1 MKKYGP
7 FKFPRYAIL
16 GILLLGCSQDN
27 NPEGVSTALNSD
39 VLNYPLPAVYIDTND
54 TSIDSKEN
62 YIDGRVRVEGRG
74 GFPDLETSDMRIRG
88 RGNSTWWLG
97 QTWGKIP
104 YQIKFENKTTLLGMP
119 EDRRWVLLPELSDK
133 TLIRNM
139 IARDWGQLSRLEYTP
154 QLRFAEVFLNDDPQG
169 VYVLGQKVEETNNR
183 VAIGDEGYL
192 IEIDQLGRIDDED
205 VYFQT
210 NAFRAVSSE
219 SVFNVKEPEI
229 APNSSELA
237 LIREHILA
245 FEEVLFSDGFSHRD
259 TGYAAYI
266 DVDSFIDWYLINE
279 IAKSVDAMFYSS
291 IFFSYL
297 PGEKIKMGPIWD
309 FDLSYGNVDYS
320 NAQFAEGFWIRYNPW
335 IQRLFEDPVFRE
347 KMKTRFAYF
356 REQLPDILEKID
368 GYAAY
373 LNEAQE
379 TNYSIWETL
388 GVYVWPNPVIY
399 ESYPEEVN
407 HLKDWMTRRIEWL
420 DEELPGRIIIE
431 D

>member
-27 NPEGVSTALNSD
+27 NPEGVSIALNSD

-97 QTWGKIP
+97 QTWGKKP

-192 IEIDQLGRIDDED
+192 IEIDQLSRIDDED

>member
-1 MKKYGP
+1 MKKYGR

-27 NPEGVSTALNSD
+27 NPEGVSIALTAD

-97 QTWGKIP
+97 QTWGKKP

-192 IEIDQLGRIDDED
+192 IEIDQLSRIDDED

>member
-97 QTWGKIP
+97 QTWGKKP

-192 IEIDQLGRIDDED
+192 IEIDQLSRIDDED

>member
-27 NPEGVSTALNSD
+27 NPEGVSIALTAD

-97 QTWGKIP
+97 QTWGKKP

-192 IEIDQLGRIDDED
+192 IEIDQLSRIDDED

-229 APNSSELA
+229 APNSSELG

-245 FEEVLFSDGFSHRD
+245 FEEVLFSDGFAHRD

-379 TNYSIWETL
+379 RNYSIWETL

-420 DEELPGRIIIE
+420 DEELPGRIIFE

>member
-192 IEIDQLGRIDDED
+192 IEIDQLSRIDDED

>member
-27 NPEGVSTALNSD
+27 NPEGVSIALNSD

-97 QTWGKIP
+97 QTWGKKP

-420 DEELPGRIIIE
+420 DEELPGRIIFE

>member
-27 NPEGVSTALNSD
+27 NPEGVSIALTAD

-97 QTWGKIP
+97 QTWGKKP

-192 IEIDQLGRIDDED
+192 IEIDQLSRIDDED

-245 FEEVLFSDGFSHRD
+245 FEEVLFSDGFAHRD

-379 TNYSIWETL
+379 RNYSIWETL

-420 DEELPGRIIIE
+420 DEELPGRIIFE